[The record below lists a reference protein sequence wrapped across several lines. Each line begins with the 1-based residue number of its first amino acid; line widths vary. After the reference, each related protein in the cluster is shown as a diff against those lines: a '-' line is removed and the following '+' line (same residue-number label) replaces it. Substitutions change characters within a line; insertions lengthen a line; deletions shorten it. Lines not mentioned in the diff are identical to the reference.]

1 MASLLVWSTLYHRYG
16 PAGNCFNTERPRKIK
31 NEKIQRKRFELRNYN
46 YELFINQVRIIYLLI
61 DSPVCEAILHKEKT
75 YDLLCHSGLT
85 MLAHFVKVMNLP

>member
-75 YDLLCHSGLT
+75 YEFHMIFYVTL
-85 MLAHFVKVMNLP
+85 V